1 MIPDVEIEESEP
13 NKMKFDTG
21 EILGHQKGDQE
32 CKLDIF
38 GQNFY

>member
-1 MIPDVEIEESEP
+1 MRVLVILTETNDP

-21 EILGHQKGDQE
+21 EMLGHQKGDQE

-38 GQNFY
+38 GQNG